1 MSAELNFDFFKV
13 NYDKI
18 SPEQGK
24 ILIAEPGLI
33 DLNFK
38 RSVILLVEHNE
49 NGTVGFVLNRIL
61 NYKLSEL
68 LPDFPDFDAKISL
81 GGPVSPKSIHFI
93 HTLGDIVPK
102 TNHIAD
108 NIYWGGD
115 FEAIKSL
122 IIENKITSKQILFFV
137 GYSGWSVEQL
147 NREITE
153 GSWVVTKLHPV
164 KIFTAS
170 EDLWIDTVREMGSNF
185 KPWTLYPDDPSLN

>member
-24 ILIAEPGLI
+24 VLIAEPGLI

-38 RSVILLVEHNE
+38 RSVILIVEHNE

-61 NYKLSEL
+61 NYKLSDL

-81 GGPVSPKSIHFI
+81 GGPVNPKSIHFI

-102 TNHIAD
+102 TSPISD
-108 NIYWGGD
+108 NISWGGD
-115 FEAIKSL
+115 FEFIKSL
-122 IIENKITSKQILFFV
+122 IEAKKITPKQILFFV

-147 NREITE
+147 DREITE
-153 GSWVVTKLHPV
+153 GSWVVAKLHPT

-185 KPWTLYPDDPSLN
+185 KPWTLYPEDPSFN

>member
-24 ILIAEPGLI
+24 VLIAEPGLI

-61 NYKLSEL
+61 NYKLSDL

-93 HTLGDIVPK
+93 HTLGDIVPN
-102 TNHIAD
+102 TSHIVD

-115 FEAIKSL
+115 FEFIKSM
-122 IIENKITSKQILFFV
+122 ISAKKITPMQILFFV

-147 NREITE
+147 DREISE

-164 KIFTAS
+164 KIFTAT
-170 EDLWIDTVREMGSNF
+170 EDLWIDTVREMGTKF
-185 KPWTLYPDDPSLN
+185 KPWTLYPEDPSFN

>member
-38 RSVILLVEHNE
+38 RSVILIVEHNE

-61 NYKLSEL
+61 NYKLSDL

-93 HTLGDIVPK
+93 HTLGDIIPK
-102 TNHIAD
+102 TSHISD
-108 NIYWGGD
+108 NISWGGD
-115 FEAIKSL
+115 FEFIKSL
-122 IIENKITSKQILFFV
+122 IEAKKITPKQILFFV

-147 NREITE
+147 DREISE
-153 GSWVVTKLHPV
+153 GSWVVANLHPA

-170 EDLWIDTVREMGSNF
+170 EDLWIETVREMGSNF
-185 KPWTLYPDDPSLN
+185 KPWTLYPEDPSFN